1 MTETAHKDPSKG
13 WLVLF
18 FVAFIIT
25 VFGIGVWQLVTHY
38 NPDAGRCPCRSWAP
52 LRFNRL
58 SVFLNCH
65 LSHHQGIE
73 ALLLVKILLVG
84 GLCRAPK

>member
-38 NPDAGRCPCRSWAP
+38 NPDAAVAP
-52 LRFNRL
+52 
-58 SVFLNCH
+58 VEAG
-65 LSHHQGIE
+65 HH
-73 ALLLVKILLVG
+73 
-84 GLCRAPK
+84 

>member
-1 MTETAHKDPSKG
+1 MTETADKDPSKG

-38 NPDAGRCPCRSWAP
+38 NPDARPVAP
-52 LRFNRL
+52 
-58 SVFLNCH
+58 VEAG
-65 LSHHQGIE
+65 HH
-73 ALLLVKILLVG
+73 
-84 GLCRAPK
+84 